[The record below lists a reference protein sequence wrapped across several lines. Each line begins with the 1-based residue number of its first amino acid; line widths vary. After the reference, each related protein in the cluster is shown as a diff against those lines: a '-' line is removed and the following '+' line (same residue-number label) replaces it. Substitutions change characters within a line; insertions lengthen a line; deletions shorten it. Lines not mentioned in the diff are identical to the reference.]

1 MGTFMKVV
9 RWVVMI
15 VGCIELLGNGGRI
28 VSGDTSNSAIYPFI
42 FWVVLVFTA
51 GYFEYY
57 ANKKR
62 VLANK
67 AENDKTSKS

>member
-9 RWVVMI
+9 RWIVMI

-42 FWVVLVFTA
+42 FWAVLVFTA

-57 ANKKR
+57 SNKKKLSAR
-62 VLANK
+62 NK
-67 AENDKTSKS
+67 E